1 MTMTMSELR
10 AQLSSIEPDESTYAG
25 IGPDEVGLLRE
36 LLGDEE
42 PWMAARAVHALSRI
56 DDPAAR
62 EAVAE
67 AAHNARMEVRVAV
80 ASAAPQMPA
89 DAADAVLADLLADDH
104 TAVRKVAV
112 NAVSERN
119 SPAVREQVSALAAT
133 EPDDRLRSIAGDKAR
148 SVS

>member
-67 AAHNARMEVRVAV
+67 AAYNARMEVRVAV

-112 NAVSERN
+112 SAVSERN